1 MRTLKHRIQ
10 GFSKKVRNLF
20 QPHLSEDLVEV
31 YQPGLDKL
39 MQALRDEGDYMANE
53 IKMAKGQ
60 GEMEINENGV
70 KRESNKGRGRF
81 DLIPYEALEELAKWY
96 EAGAEKY
103 GDRNWEKGISVK
115 DCMNRMARH
124 SAKACNGWLDEGPF
138 AHLAAVIWNAMAAIT
153 GIKRNPYT
161 NDFFRDDYLNILGL
175 MKITQEKSPSGEKDA
190 HIDTSAFVE
199 GWKQGLSEEKGP
211 EASTVFKNYF
221 GNFFGDSTFDHMPV
235 HTKNDFPVYIHS
247 RNGLLTDKAKFRVDV
262 IDHQLVINC
271 DFENEEDLKEF
282 QANLARA
289 GIKGRESE
297 IISEHEQRAE
307 PKLEIFQKPMNVGFY
322 GKKRKSLII
331 LNNVYQEE
339 SKIIMSDF
347 KELFDDSF
355 PMSMIYFPIAK
366 NLELEFDCPKKKD
379 FDNIIELI
387 QSKYP
392 PNPGEPD

>member
-1 MRTLKHRIQ
+1 
-10 GFSKKVRNLF
+10 
-20 QPHLSEDLVEV
+20 
-31 YQPGLDKL
+31 
-39 MQALRDEGDYMANE
+39 MAND

-138 AHLAAVIWNAMAAIT
+138 AHLAAVMWNAAAAIT

-175 MKITQEKSPSGEKDA
+175 MKISQEKSSSGEKDTC
-190 HIDTSAFVE
+190 INTSAF
-199 GWKQGLSEEKGP
+199 
-211 EASTVFKNYF
+211 
-221 GNFFGDSTFDHMPV
+221 DHTPS
-235 HTKNDFPVYIHS
+235 HTKDDFPIYSHNKKGI
-247 RNGLLTDKAKFRVDV
+247 LTDKATFSVDI

-297 IISEHEQRAE
+297 IISEHEQHRAE
-307 PKLEIFQKPMNVGFY
+307 
-322 GKKRKSLII
+322 KKS
-331 LNNVYQEE
+331 
-339 SKIIMSDF
+339 
-347 KELFDDSF
+347 
-355 PMSMIYFPIAK
+355 
-366 NLELEFDCPKKKD
+366 
-379 FDNIIELI
+379 
-387 QSKYP
+387 
-392 PNPGEPD
+392 